1 MQLHTSL
8 YIHTTIPK
16 TFPLPYSD
24 NITHLAGCIGCIPG
38 TCWGCC
44 AAAAGGW
51 WGLISWPGGIITCD
65 TGTPGGPPL
74 PCMATAGPGTPTQ
87 HEKGRKLLNKIHHC
101 ISGYR
106 HFEQKNH
113 PFFLGSVGR
122 ECGQFTYKGN
132 HSERCYFWWVGTHC
146 PQKHC
151 TITQSA

>member
-1 MQLHTSL
+1 MFYLENSIKCSTYVILFMQLHTSL
-8 YIHTTIPK
+8 YVHTTILK

-24 NITHLAGCIGCIPG
+24 IITYPAGCIGCIPG

-87 HEKGRKLLNKIHHC
+87 HEKGRTLLNKIHHC

-106 HFEQKNH
+106 HFEQKK
-113 PFFLGSVGR
+113 PSLLSGLSWMRMWSVYIQR
-122 ECGQFTYKGN
+122 
-132 HSERCYFWWVGTHC
+132 
-146 PQKHC
+146 
-151 TITQSA
+151 